1 MTALALTLALALG
14 GADSLGKQSLLGL
27 TFKAPSQWGK
37 TQPDPN
43 SLTWAE
49 PSSGAELAVTAY
61 PVDPQRPAPACLK
74 QMVDALGTQGFSPL
88 TLGAQPASRKI
99 TTDYVGEGEEAKI
112 DVNKVTTT
120 TVIGCNGKTKWVM
133 TWTSKTSAGS
143 RFGPIL
149 KRVLDS
155 IGYGK

>member
-14 GADSLGKQSLLGL
+14 GADSLGKQTLLGL
-27 TFKAPSQWGK
+27 TFKAPTQWGK
-37 TQPDPN
+37 SQPDQN
-43 SLTWAE
+43 SLTWAD
-49 PSSGAELAVTAY
+49 PDSGAELAITVYA
-61 PVDPQRPAPACLK
+61 VDPQRPAAQCLK
-74 QMVDALGTQGFSPL
+74 QMVEALGTEGFTPS
-88 TLGAQPASRKI
+88 TLGAQPASKKL

-112 DVNKVTTT
+112 DANKVTTT
-120 TVIGCNGKTKWVM
+120 TVLGCNGKIRWVL
-133 TWTSKTSAGS
+133 TWTAKTAQGA